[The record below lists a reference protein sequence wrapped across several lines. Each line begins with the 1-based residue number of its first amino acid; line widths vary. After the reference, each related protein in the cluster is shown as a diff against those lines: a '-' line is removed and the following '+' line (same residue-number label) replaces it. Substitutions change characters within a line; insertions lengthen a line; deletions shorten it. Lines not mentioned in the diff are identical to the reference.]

1 MDDTIQDLN
10 RNLEDAKSGGPPLLG
25 MEEGGEQMLGMVK
38 DLMGDLLSE
47 EVLYEPMKD
56 LCLRYPKYLDEE
68 ELSGEDR
75 KRYLLLLFTLL
86 LYSGQTTL
94 GPQWPYQTVSP
105 IF

>member
-10 RNLEDAKSGGPPLLG
+10 RNLEDAKSGGPPPLLG

-75 KRYLLLLFTLL
+75 KRYLLLLLFTLL
-86 LYSGQTTL
+86 LYSASKYSR
-94 GPQWPYQTVSP
+94 PQ
-105 IF
+105 